1 MQSCQRMPGDREPS
15 AGSVPSPPRQPLRRL
30 VRRALAMLFLGA
42 ALVLAA
48 RLVSDLPC
56 WSVFILTGLL
66 AWPIWLLRTEYRLFH
81 RRLLLAGVI
90 RPGSRIRSLLWKG
103 TLVRIVQTI
112 AALFLAW
119 LLLALVSQMSAGHGY
134 ALLLDAVLLAVVI
147 HPLARGLTA
156 SVQEHHRGLVARLWP
171 LALLNTAVLTA
182 AIMWLD
188 FAVVGT
194 VDTRG
199 LAWNQVAEQAFNEF
213 NDTAVCSLW
222 GVSGGVI
229 AAFETLSWHV
239 STLVIPGLPNVPAQ
253 LAAWTFFLLRAVT
266 VAYLFTTLLLGI
278 DIHLERREQHA
289 GGRSA
294 GSTFSRAFLLTI
306 FILAAPFY
314 YASVKLGE
322 LDFDTVAAG
331 AGDADQSPD
340 PCVPSPATRMRLQA
354 QLDADIE
361 ATRIQTRHEADLA
374 VNRGLESIFTDIRA
388 GVDGYLDWYFTVVGE
403 YQRLATAFTE
413 DTAAAMREQLEQ
425 HLFAESDFS
434 NRLAAINADINRQAT
449 DRFAS
454 LAPNL
459 AETLGSAPCE
469 TGPLDLAPLRGL
481 ERDKLKASIAAT
493 SGIGAGIATSKALAS
508 KTVAAVAGKVAAMTS
523 VKGGA
528 ALASK
533 TLAKKGSSALLSAG
547 AGTALCAPTG
557 PFAVLCG
564 ITAGAVTWLTVD
576 KILVEADEAIN
587 REDMRADILQEL
599 AEQQA
604 VLSNL
609 LIQHHNARIDG
620 MAVRLDASV
629 QRSFIPY
636 TDGIQQN

>member
-1 MQSCQRMPGDREPS
+1 MPGDKKPS
-15 AGSVPSPPRQPLRRL
+15 AGSMPSAPRQPLRRL
-30 VRRALAMLFLGA
+30 IRRAMAMLCLGG

-56 WSVFILTGLL
+56 WSVFIVTGML

-90 RPGSRIRSLLWKG
+90 QPGSRIRSLLWKG
-103 TLVRIVQTI
+103 TLVKIVQSM
-112 AALFLAW
+112 AALLLAW
-119 LLLALVSQMSAGHGY
+119 LLLALVAQMSAGHSY
-134 ALLLDAVLLAVVI
+134 ALVLDAVLLALVI
-147 HPLARGLTA
+147 FPLTRGLTA
-156 SVQEHHRGLVARLWP
+156 SVEERHRGVVARLWP
-171 LALLNTAVLTA
+171 LALINTTVLTA

-188 FAVVGT
+188 FAIVGT
-194 VDTRG
+194 VDTRQ
-199 LAWNQVAEQAFNEF
+199 LAWNQVAEQAFNAV
-213 NDTAVCSLW
+213 NDAAECILW
-222 GVSGGVI
+222 GISGGVV
-229 AAFETLSWHV
+229 AAIEALSWHV
-239 STLVIPGLPNVPAQ
+239 STLVIPGLPNIPAQ

-278 DIHLERREQHA
+278 DIHLERRERRA
-289 GGRSA
+289 GDHSA

-306 FILAAPFY
+306 IILAAPFY
-314 YASVKLGE
+314 YASVRLGE
-322 LDFDTVAAG
+322 LDFSTVPAD
-331 AGDADQSPD
+331 AGDADQWSD
-340 PCVPSPATRMRLQA
+340 PCEPSPASRMRLQA

-361 ATRIQTRHEADLA
+361 ATRVQARRKAGLA
-374 VNRGLESIFTDIRA
+374 VNRELERIFADIRA
-388 GVDGYLDWYFTVVGE
+388 GVDGYLDWYFTVSGE

-425 HLFAESDFS
+425 HLFAGSDFS
-434 NRLAAINADINRQAT
+434 KRLVAITSDIDRQSA

-454 LAPNL
+454 LAPTL

-469 TGPLDLAPLRGL
+469 TGSVDLAPLESL

-493 SGIGAGIATSKALAS
+493 SGIGAGIVTSKALAS
-508 KTVAAVAGKVAAMTS
+508 KTVAAVAGKVAAKTS
-523 VKGGA
+523 LKGGA
-528 ALASK
+528 AIASK

-576 KILVEADEAIN
+576 KILVEADEAFN

-604 VLSNL
+604 VLSKQ

-620 MAVRLDASV
+620 MAVRLDATV

-636 TDGIQQN
+636 TDGIEQH